1 MGSFVKHLRHAPS
14 IVAQG
19 LTGGL
24 GERRAASAVDL
35 TVNRGEALGFVVLN
49 GADKATL

>member
-14 IVAQG
+14 IVVQG
-19 LTGGL
+19 LTGGF
-24 GERRAASAVDL
+24 GERRAVSAVGV
-35 TVNRGEALGFVVLN
+35 TASHGEVFGYVVLN

>member
-1 MGSFVKHLRHAPS
+1 MKHLRHAPS

-19 LTGGL
+19 LTGDF
-24 GERRAASAVDL
+24 GERRAVSAVGL
-35 TVNRGEALGFVVLN
+35 TASRGEVFGFVVLN

>member
-1 MGSFVKHLRHAPS
+1 MGRFVRCLRHVPS

-24 GERRAASAVDL
+24 GERRAASAVGV
-35 TVNRGEALGFVVLN
+35 TVSRGEVFGFVVLN